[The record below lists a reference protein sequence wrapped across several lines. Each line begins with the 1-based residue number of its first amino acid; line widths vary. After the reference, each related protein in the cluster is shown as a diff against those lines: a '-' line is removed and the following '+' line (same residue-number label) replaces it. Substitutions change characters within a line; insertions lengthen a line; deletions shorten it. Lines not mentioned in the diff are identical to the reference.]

1 MARPVT
7 MTATSIDMPTAN
19 IPYAIFFTSSR
30 TYIILIYTKA
40 LLFLVAIQAVRS
52 IHEDDDAIKKLHFPP
67 HGTNMLFYKRT
78 DGNRLF
84 VSSTSKQ

>member
-19 IPYAIFFTSSR
+19 IPYAIFFTSSP
-30 TYIILIYTKA
+30 
-40 LLFLVAIQAVRS
+40 IQAVRS